1 MSRTSYRAHQVSQG
15 NLDGI
20 ELRMFSLKWVTSK
33 MPPPRRVYVV
43 IWIVQA
49 GAILTMV
56 GWLLFVQRELPP
68 IGGSEMRDA
77 FQKNIVMALIGHPS
91 ENVDIAASEASVSQ
105 MRMLKKANLRNDLL
119 IAVTN
124 GRLEAGEVML
134 SRLAGTLEGI
144 WLLKEFLRDEVLP
157 LEARKHAAET
167 LMRANTE
174 DSVQAVVTTAIQE
187 FQLGRP
193 EVGGTIL
200 STLHIPVGIEGAKG
214 LLKSLFGEDS
224 SATRSKTLPAEVQST
239 LRKALRSASDAE
251 EIGRWL
257 AQLYSDMQSS
267 GQAANS
273 NELLGGVAHPAMVG
287 ELAAQAQVQGKP
299 QEVTSLF
306 DRLIEMEDPGV
317 FGAVARLA
325 SKQPS
330 LLNEA
335 SEVMFNWSLEHPG
348 QAQPGLF
355 AEYLSNQALPPEQRV
370 VAAYGLAGLIGKAD
384 ARHALEKSISSEPDQ
399 NTRQYLHNALAN
411 LQNAELPESLKNSP
425 VK

>member
-1 MSRTSYRAHQVSQG
+1 MVKKRKSKIAVAGTLVFLIVAAGIAWLGLNRQRDTTSSQAFAK
-15 NLDGI
+15 DTQAASPQ
-20 ELRMFSLKWVTSK
+20 EVRS
-33 MPPPRRVYVV
+33 VV
-43 IWIVQA
+43 
-49 GAILTMV
+49 
-56 GWLLFVQRELPP
+56 LPP
-68 IGGSEMRDA
+68 LTDKTTQTKPLSL
-77 FQKNIVMALIGHPS
+77 QPKL
-91 ENVDIAASEASVSQ
+91 VS
-105 MRMLKKANLRNDLL
+105 RESLLNDLL
-119 IAVTN
+119 TATV
-124 GRLEAGEVML
+124 
-134 SRLAGTLEGI
+134 SRNPEIVAAMISRALQSADGVRFM
-144 WLLKEFLRDEVLP
+144 KEFLRDEGLP

-167 LMRANTE
+167 LIRANTE

-200 STLHIPVGIEGAKG
+200 SSLHIPVGIEGAKG
-214 LLKSLFGEDS
+214 LLKSLLGQDS
-224 SATRSKTLPAEVQST
+224 SDIRSKALPAEVQST

-257 AQLYSDMQSS
+257 AQIYSDMQSS

-287 ELAAQAQVQGKP
+287 ELATQAQGQGKP

-306 DRLIEMEDPGV
+306 DRLIAMDDPGV
-317 FGAVARLA
+317 VGAVARLA
-325 SKQPS
+325 SKQPL